1 CQASAMFQYAI
12 KSLNYHLT
20 YYCEFVVNWWDNI
33 GLDGY
38 LGLLIG
44 AFLLGCWL
52 LKSDPL
58 KTL

>member
-1 CQASAMFQYAI
+1 MFQSAT
-12 KSLNYHLT
+12 KTVSYHFT
-20 YYCEFVVNWWDNI
+20 YFCEFVVAWWDNI
-33 GLDGY
+33 GLNAY

-52 LKSDPL
+52 LKSDSL

>member
-1 CQASAMFQYAI
+1 MFQSAT
-12 KSLNYHLT
+12 KTVNYHLT
-20 YYCEFVVNWWDNI
+20 YYSEYAVTWWDNI
-33 GLDGY
+33 GLNGY

>member
-1 CQASAMFQYAI
+1 MFQSAT
-12 KSLNYHLT
+12 KSASYHLT
-20 YYCEFVVNWWDNI
+20 YFCEFVVNWWDNI
-33 GLDGY
+33 GLNGY

-52 LKSDPL
+52 LKSDPM